1 MNKESNENIAI
12 NKHWTKLSLLTYAF
26 PSIVMMFTISVYE
39 IIDGFF
45 ISNYI
50 DSTSFAAVNM
60 VFPVLMILASF
71 GMMIASGSSAIIAKK
86 MGEKKSK
93 VANRYFSMFV
103 YFLII
108 GGIALSIIGIFIMKP
123 VVVLLGAEGELLEIA
138 TYYGLMS
145 LISMPAYILQT
156 AFLTYYNTAGKPGM
170 GLRTAIVSG
179 LCIFTLDLILVGI
192 LGFGINGILIATI
205 ASEYISAIIPIVYF
219 VNKKTKS
226 LLHMVGIKEA
236 FKNQN
241 PSSVA
246 LILRSSLN
254 GSSEAIQE
262 IAASLVILLCMF
274 QINRFIGEAG
284 LVAYG
289 IIDYAWIVF
298 NSFYLGFSVAAAPL
312 MSYQFGAQ
320 NKSEMRNLLK
330 CGLIII
336 VIASIISFA
345 VSEFLAP
352 VIASIFVSY
361 DAQLAEYSVY
371 AFRIYAISFLFA
383 GVSIY
388 GSSLFTS
395 LGDGLTSALIAF
407 LRTIIF
413 EAAALLI
420 LPEIIGS
427 DGIWFAIGFA
437 EVLAT
442 ILTIIFICAKQ
453 KKFFKDIK

>member
-1 MNKESNENIAI
+1 MSKIDTSL
-12 NKHWTKLSLLTYAF
+12 NKHWTKFQLLKYAF

-45 ISNYI
+45 ISNFI
-50 DSTSFAAVNM
+50 DSTSFAAVNL
-60 VFPVLMILASF
+60 VFPFLMILASF
-71 GMMIASGSSAIIAKK
+71 GMMIGSGSSAIIANK
-86 MGEKKSK
+86 MGENKPQ

-108 GGIALSIIGIFIMKP
+108 CGILLSVIGIFVTKP
-123 VVVLLGAEGELLEIA
+123 VVILLGAEDYLLDVA

-156 AFLTYYNTAGKPGM
+156 AFLTFYNTAGKPKM
-170 GLRTAIVSG
+170 GLITAIISG
-179 LCIFTLDLILVGI
+179 VTIFVLDFVFVAILN
-192 LGFGINGILIATI
+192 FGINGILIATI
-205 ASEYISAIIPIVYF
+205 TTEYVSAIIPICYF
-219 VNKKTKS
+219 ARKKNKS
-226 LLHMVGIKEA
+226 LLRFVGPKEA

-241 PSSVA
+241 PSSIA
-246 LILRSSLN
+246 LILKSCLN
-254 GSSEAIQE
+254 GSSEAVQE

-274 QINRFIGEAG
+274 QINKFIGEDG

-298 NSFYLGFSVAAAPL
+298 NSFYLGFAVAVAPL
-312 MSYQFGAQ
+312 MSYQQGAD
-320 NKSEMRNLLK
+320 NRAEMKNLLK
-330 CGLIII
+330 CGLTIII
-336 VIASIISFA
+336 IASIVSFA
-345 VSEFLAP
+345 LSILLAP
-352 VIASIFVSY
+352 VIAGVFVSY
-361 DAQLAEYSVY
+361 DPHLAEYSVY
-371 AFRIYAISFLFA
+371 AFRIYSISFLFA
-383 GVSIY
+383 GISIY
-388 GSSLFTS
+388 GSSVFTS

-407 LRTIIF
+407 LRTLVF

-442 ILTIIFICAKQ
+442 ILTIVFLCVKR
-453 KKFFKDIK
+453 KKFFGLKC